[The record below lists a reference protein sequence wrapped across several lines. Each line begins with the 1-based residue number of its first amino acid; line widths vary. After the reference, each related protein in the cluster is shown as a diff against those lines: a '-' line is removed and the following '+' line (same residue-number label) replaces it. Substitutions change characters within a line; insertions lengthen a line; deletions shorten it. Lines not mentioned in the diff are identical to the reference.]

1 MNILNLGA
9 GKLSPIVDDKM
20 IEPWCMVHVDQSYF
34 YGDLPNVIEMNYE
47 NWKKRDDKSN
57 LEMRCISDAFEF
69 MERTTMLFDRV
80 CMYRFLEHIP
90 FDRVA
95 YFIYLISTVTK
106 SGGLVDVIVPNYKVL
121 AQMIQDEYPFDK
133 DFEANNILLTT
144 ELLNEPGCPHASIWT
159 PIRAFY
165 FWQLEKRFEIHQKD
179 MFERFEFDGRH
190 IYMRF
195 LATRL

>member
-9 GKLSPIVDDKM
+9 GKLTPIVDDK
-20 IEPWCMVHVDQSYF
+20 IISPWCMVHVDQSYF
-34 YGDLPNVIEMNYE
+34 YGDLPNVVEMNYKK
-47 NWKKRDDKSN
+47 WKKESDGN
-57 LEMRCISDAFEF
+57 NIEMHCIADVFEF

-95 YFIYLISTVTK
+95 YFIYLVSTVTK
-106 SGGLVDVIVPNYKVL
+106 PGGLVDIIVPNYKIL
-121 AQMIQDEYPFDK
+121 AEMIQNEYPYDK
-133 DFEANNILLTT
+133 EFEANNILLTT

-165 FWQLEKRFEIHQKD
+165 FWQLENRFEIDQKD
-179 MFERFEFDGRH
+179 MFEQFEFDGRN

-195 LATRL
+195 LPTRL